1 MLTDLKI
8 RNLGVIADAEI
19 EFSSGLTVITG
30 ETGAGKTMLI
40 SSLRLLMGD
49 RSDFSKIRRTDD
61 GVAEEAFAEARFSL
75 SELPRGTKESI
86 KTQLDD
92 CGGEQDDD
100 GSVIV
105 LRRIRSDGRSRAHL
119 GGRTVP
125 ASALTAFTEPLI
137 TIHGQHDQLRLLK
150 PDEQRAVLDKFAGQ
164 NAEKLIHDYR
174 VQWHRWREVASKLK
188 RRQEQS
194 VADARE
200 LTQLEMALEEIA
212 KAKLEAG
219 EDSTLQNEIRR
230 LMDADE
236 LREAAS
242 VALLHINGDESYLST
257 EVAGQQRY
265 GEGST
270 FASEDLGVARSALSN
285 ADDHALKDLSNRLDE
300 VLSILE
306 DVASD
311 LNEFLDDLD
320 VDPALVERKLERQ
333 AQLKQI
339 VRKYGTDVDSV
350 LRWSEQAQN
359 RVNKLSSAENSVESL
374 ITQELEERQK
384 TAQLAQQLSTLRHQ
398 KSKNLSAG
406 ISKVLKNLAMGSTE
420 VEVRVADISTSDND
434 PLNVAGRHLGE
445 FGADFVDIQ
454 LRPSKNAEGQPLSK
468 VASGGELSRVMLAI
482 EVVLADKSDP
492 RTLIFDEVDA
502 GIGGRTALEIG
513 KCLARLGERHQIIV
527 VTHLPQVA
535 AYGDDHLTVQKQTT
549 EGGALTSVLSL
560 DNDHR
565 VKEIARMLAGLDDTE
580 TGQAHAEELLSAA
593 AKTKVQR

>member
-1 MLTDLKI
+1 MLTDLNI

>member
-75 SELPRGTKESI
+75 SELPGGTKESI

-212 KAKLEAG
+212 KAKLETG

-265 GEGST
+265 GGGST

-359 RVNKLSSAENSVESL
+359 RVNELSSAENSVESL

-527 VTHLPQVA
+527 ITHLPQVA